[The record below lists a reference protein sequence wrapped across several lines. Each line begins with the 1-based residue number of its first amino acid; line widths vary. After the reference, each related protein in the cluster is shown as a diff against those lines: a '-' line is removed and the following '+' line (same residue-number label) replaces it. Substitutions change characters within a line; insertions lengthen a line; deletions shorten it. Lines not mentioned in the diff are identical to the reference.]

1 MAEVATA
8 PVAPAP
14 EELPRAPG
22 RSGTL
27 DELMLSM
34 DVVDTLRHQE
44 NLVTREL
51 DEERREQELLDRLR
65 SMYKSQG
72 IDVPER
78 ILVEGVKGMK
88 QSRFVYTPPP
98 PSTAVTLAKLWVNRG
113 RIASVTG
120 ALIGLVAA
128 AWLGYSLLVERPA
141 RLAQERARIEL
152 TQTIPTALEQVK
164 TDVLADARVDAARQK
179 AEQLYADGQS
189 ALRRSD
195 AVAARAALD
204 GMEALRTDLRS
215 TYQLLVVSRPN
226 ERSGVFRVP
235 ERNPGAQNYYLI
247 VEPVAPDGR
256 ILSVPVTSEEDSK
269 SAVASKWG
277 VRVSKQVYDAV
288 ARDKQDDGII
298 QNRRIGEKKRGS
310 LAVDWTVPMPPGT
323 GGAIL
328 NW

>member
-1 MAEVATA
+1 MADTATA
-8 PVAPAP
+8 PAQPAP
-14 EELPRAPG
+14 DALPRAPG
-22 RSGTL
+22 RTGTL

-51 DEERREQELLDRLR
+51 DEDRREEELLERLR

-88 QSRFVYTPPP
+88 ESRFVYLPPP
-98 PSTAVTLAKLWVNRG
+98 PSFGVTLAKLWVNRG
-113 RIASVTG
+113 RIG
-120 ALIGLVAA
+120 AVAGAGIGLVAA

-141 RLAQERARIEL
+141 RLAQERAQTEL
-152 TQTIPTALEQVK
+152 TQTIPSTLERVRA
-164 TDVLADARVDAARQK
+164 DILADAKVDEARLR
-179 AEQLYADGQS
+179 ADQLTADVQS
-189 ALRRSD
+189 ALKAGD
-195 AVAARAALD
+195 AAAARAGIVAL
-204 GMEALRTDLRS
+204 EKLRADVRS
-215 TYQLLVVSRPN
+215 TYQLLVVSRPG

-235 ERNPGAQNYYLI
+235 DRNQAAQNYYLI
-247 VEPVAPDGR
+247 VEPVAPDGTV
-256 ILSVPVTSEEDSK
+256 LSVPVTSEEDAK
-269 SAVASKWG
+269 SAVTNKWG

-288 ARDKQDDGII
+288 GRDKQDDGII

-310 LAVDWTVPMPPGT
+310 LAVDYTVPMPPGT

>member
-1 MAEVATA
+1 MADTA
-8 PVAPAP
+8 AAQAQPAP
-14 EELPRAPG
+14 EALPRAPG
-22 RSGTL
+22 RTGTL

-44 NLVTREL
+44 SLVTREL
-51 DEERREQELLDRLR
+51 DEDRREEELLDRLR

-88 QSRFVYTPPP
+88 ESRFVYTPPP
-98 PSTAVTLAKLWVNRG
+98 PGTAVTLAKLWVNRG
-113 RIASVTG
+113 RIGSILGVV
-120 ALIGLVAA
+120 IGVVAA

-141 RLAQERARIEL
+141 RLAQERARTEL
-152 TQTIPTALEQVK
+152 TQTIPAALDQARS
-164 TDVLADARVDAARQK
+164 DVLSEAKVDEAKQK
-179 AEQLYADGQS
+179 ADLIYADGQA
-189 ALRRSD
+189 ALKAGD
-195 AVAARAALD
+195 AAAARAAQAA
-204 GMEALRTDLRS
+204 MEALRADLRS
-215 TYQLLVVSRPN
+215 TYQLLVVSRPG
-226 ERSGVFRVP
+226 ERSGVFRIP
-235 ERNPGAQNYYLI
+235 ERNTTAQNYYLI
-247 VEPVAPDGR
+247 VEPVAPDGKV
-256 ILSVPVTSEEDSK
+256 LSVPVTSEEDSK
-269 SAVASKWG
+269 SAVTNKWG

-310 LAVDWTVPMPPGT
+310 LGVDWTVPMPPGT